1 MEASAMN
8 PVELLIEVIG
18 DHSQASK
25 WTGAPL
31 EKFRHVAN
39 TNRGQIGE
47 EFIRRFLTANG
58 VTIGNGSRVTPTDLI
73 IACHRFEVKTAS
85 EDVSGS
91 FQFNHVRLDRPY
103 DYLFC
108 LGIAPSSIWFGA
120 WRKGVVAEGGAGRLV
135 RMAEGQ
141 SVTFKLTKRRDGLRP
156 IEQLPDWI
164 QEVIP
169 RTDYMM

>member
-1 MEASAMN
+1 MN
-8 PVELLIEVIG
+8 SVEMLIEVIS
-18 DHSQASK
+18 DHSPASK

-31 EKFRHVAN
+31 ESFRLVEN

-47 EFIRRFLTANG
+47 EFIHRYLAANG
-58 VTIGNGSRVTPTDLI
+58 IIVGNGSRVMPTDLV
-73 IACHRFEVKTAS
+73 IADRRFEVKTAS

-103 DYLFC
+103 DYLLC

-120 WRKGVVAEGGAGRLV
+120 WRKGVLAEGGAGRLV

-141 SVTFKLTKRRDGLRP
+141 SVTFKLTKTLDSLQP
-156 IEQLPDWI
+156 IEQLPDWFH
-164 QEVIP
+164 EKFIP
-169 RTDYMM
+169 DHMTTR